1 MPRKWGAACGAQ
13 AVSRKGERRVT
24 RRIWSPGRPAAAP
37 RWCCPAQV
45 ALRSKRRAAVWLIA
59 LVVDAG
65 GRDRYERCKPDQDR
79 PAFSIACGTIIGIE
93 HRPGFAV
100 CHIAWIGHGC
110 VSQLE
115 HNGGAPRG
123 VPSEQARATP
133 ARAALFTLAGL
144 TGLKPEVE
152 VPTLRPFREF
162 HREGDII
169 ADPAPKTRNWR
180 AIENAHKPKGLHV
193 LVFGEVE
200 VSATNKEPV
209 LTEKPER
216 DPKNLGLHLTIK
228 ESGAGGQMMVWKP
241 AHFHKVVKANE
252 YNDVIVRWYIDQIAN
267 FPIYDD
273 REHEAKAA
281 AALKTLNER
290 HAGKGKAAKPTG
302 KKPAA
307 KKAATKT
314 QEAAPKRSPRRKRS
328 QPRPRKPR
336 KRSRKKPQRKR
347 QPRNPRS
354 KRWWVGW

>member
-1 MPRKWGAACGAQ
+1 M
-13 AVSRKGERRVT
+13 
-24 RRIWSPGRPAAAP
+24 
-37 RWCCPAQV
+37 
-45 ALRSKRRAAVWLIA
+45 
-59 LVVDAG
+59 
-65 GRDRYERCKPDQDR
+65 
-79 PAFSIACGTIIGIE
+79 
-93 HRPGFAV
+93 
-100 CHIAWIGHGC
+100 
-110 VSQLE
+110 
-115 HNGGAPRG
+115 
-123 VPSEQARATP
+123 
-133 ARAALFTLAGL
+133 
-144 TGLKPEVE
+144 
-152 VPTLRPFREF
+152 
-162 HREGDII
+162 

-267 FPIYDD
+267 FPIHDD

-307 KKAATKT
+307 KKAATKK
-314 QEAAPKRSPRRKRS
+314 AAPKKKSAAK
-328 QPRPRKPR
+328 
-336 KRSRKKPQRKR
+336 KKPAKAKKVAKKVAKKAAKKKTAKKSAFKKMVGRLVKKFTPAKKKKR
-347 QPRNPRS
+347 R
-354 KRWWVGW
+354 